1 MPQRLK
7 KLVSSLLVLG
17 FFAMTMSVLVGNAC
31 AAGLAGQAKN
41 GCSAG
46 KLISV
51 DKESPCCP
59 CDDDDS
65 PSGHCNPFCS
75 CACHAHLP
83 TEALLVVFTEVVTPL
98 EFHEAPQ
105 AIPEVYLSKF
115 IPPHIL
121 A

>member
-7 KLVSSLLVLG
+7 KFISCLLVVA
-17 FFAMTMSVLVGNAC
+17 FFATTLSVFVGNAC
-31 AAGLAGQAKN
+31 AAGVGQEKH
-41 GCSAG
+41 GHVVG
-46 KLISV
+46 KLVSV
-51 DKESPCCP
+51 DKETPCCP

-65 PSGHCNPFCS
+65 SSGHCNSFCS

-83 TEALLVVFTEVVTPL
+83 SQLLQAVFSKIVTPL
-98 EFHEAPQ
+98 QFLETFK
-105 AIPEVYLSKF
+105 AIPEVYLPKF